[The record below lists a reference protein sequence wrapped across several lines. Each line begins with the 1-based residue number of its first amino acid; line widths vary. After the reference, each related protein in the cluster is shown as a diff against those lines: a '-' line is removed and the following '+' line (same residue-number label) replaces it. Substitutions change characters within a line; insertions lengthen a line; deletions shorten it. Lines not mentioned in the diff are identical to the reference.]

1 MPAYVIWAVAGLLLA
16 FVELATGTFY
26 VLMIAIGVFAGALAD
41 LLGADAPWQFLIAA
55 AVALAAIVVLRKR
68 GLGRFSR
75 RLDSSVDP
83 QQNLDIG
90 GVVHV
95 NDWRDGAAR
104 VQYRGTQWDAV
115 LVAGADA
122 HAGRFYIREVRGTC
136 LTLSDAPA

>member
-26 VLMIAIGVFAGALAD
+26 VLMIAFGFFAAAIAD
-41 LLGADAPWQFLIAA
+41 LLGAEPTWQFLVAT
-55 AVALAAIVVLRKR
+55 AVALAAIVVLRR
-68 GLGRFSR
+68 LGLGRFAR

-83 QQNLDIG
+83 LQNLDIG

-95 NDWRDGAAR
+95 SHWRDGAAR

-115 LVAGADA
+115 LMPGADA
-122 HAGRFYIREVRGTC
+122 DAGRFYIREVRGTR
-136 LTLSDAPA
+136 LTLSDSPA